1 MPVFDLLRWGPRK
14 WPIFR
19 QKLISSKPSIRIMSD
34 RLQPVSLG
42 LKSTGYFFGATRKDR
57 CMIFLEDTFGRIQ
70 IRAPAWPPNWPP
82 ATTFWPKSSKRG
94 DFSFFRFARSNHLK
108 KPVLPKWGPIPPP
121 LSPPYPPLIWGSGQ
135 IGYFFVKIGYLKIL
149 GIWRPNFIDFLSKI
163 DELEV

>member
-19 QKLISSKPSIRIMSD
+19 QKRISSKPSIRIMSD

-42 LKSTGYFFGATRKDR
+42 LKSTGYFFGATRKGR

-82 ATTFWPKSSKRG
+82 AVTFWPKSSKRG
-94 DFSFFRFARSNHLK
+94 DFSFFRFARWNLLEK
-108 KPVLPKWGPIPPP
+108 TVFWI
-121 LSPPYPPLIWGSGQ
+121 YGSGGCHVRAEGQ
-135 IGYFFVKIGYLKIL
+135 KPEK
-149 GIWRPNFIDFLSKI
+149 RPQG
-163 DELEV
+163 